1 MTRRRGATEDP
12 HPDYL
17 DTARDQDPRHEK
29 TRPDAH
35 AGKHRIETGDP
46 TVTKNM
52 KGKTMIAPSA
62 STAPEGFEPV
72 ELPRLR
78 TILATE
84 LQGNIEVIDRAPRDL
99 FAGPRHRLPIGVT
112 LEELWT
118 PEHGHVLR
126 RADTSDLIP
135 AAAIRAALR
144 ALVDAWTEVCRH
156 DRLQAA
162 PADWAPIQRRDGLP
176 ATEWRGPVFAAP
188 GGAIPDLQARWTAA
202 SGAYLVRTDNGGAI
216 VRADVQGS
224 LAGLRAALDAL
235 P

>member
-1 MTRRRGATEDP
+1 MTRRRGATEEP
-12 HPDYL
+12 HPDYH

-52 KGKTMIAPSA
+52 KGTPMISSPS
-62 STAPEGFEPV
+62 TPAPEGFEPV
-72 ELPRLR
+72 EVPRLR

-84 LQGNIEVIDRAPRDL
+84 LQGSLHVVDRAPRDL
-99 FAGPRHRLPIGVT
+99 WAGPRRLLPIGVT

-126 RADTSDLIP
+126 RADTSELIP
-135 AAAIRAALR
+135 AAAIRTALR
-144 ALVDAWTEVCRH
+144 ALVDAWTEICRH
-156 DRLQAA
+156 DRIEVP
-162 PADWAPIQRRDGLP
+162 PADWTPNHQRDGLP
-176 ATEWRGPVFAAP
+176 PTCWRGPVFASP
-188 GGAIPDLQARWTAA
+188 GGAIPDLQVRWTAT
-202 SGAYLVRTDNGGAI
+202 SGAFLARTDTSGALT
-216 VRADVQGS
+216 RADVQGT

-235 P
+235 G

>member
-1 MTRRRGATEDP
+1 MSPQRRGATEDP

-17 DTARDQDPRHEK
+17 DQGHPVTDAR

-35 AGKHRIETGDP
+35 AAKHRIGTGHP
-46 TVTKNM
+46 TDSNE
-52 KGKTMIAPSA
+52 KGTPMIASPSA
-62 STAPEGFEPV
+62 PVPEGFEPV

-78 TILATE
+78 TVLATE
-84 LQGNIEVIDRAPRDL
+84 LQGRVHVIDRGCREL
-99 FAGPRHRLPIGVT
+99 YAGPRHQLPIGVT

-144 ALVDAWTEVCRH
+144 ALVDGWSEISRH
-156 DRLQAA
+156 ARSEEA
-162 PADWAPIQRRDGLP
+162 PADWTPIRRRDGLP
-176 ATEWRGPVFAAP
+176 ATTWRGPVFAAP

-202 SGAYLVRTDNGGAI
+202 SGAYLVRTDTGGAL
-216 VRADVQGS
+216 VRADVQGT